1 MILRRPYAILIKYFK
16 LIHIIMFV
24 CFSYLVFVIRKI
36 YIFFSDYVKTGNYTY
51 FEDMTSKYIPIIVF
65 FIVILVL
72 ALSIGIFLLM
82 RRKDKPVLFYKILI
96 GYCSLLLVAFIYFY
110 AFFKSLDTS
119 IYEPLRLVVNR
130 DIILFIYIVNFAFV
144 IFSFIRGFGFD
155 IKKFSFDKDK
165 RELNLEESDSEEYEV
180 NVKLEKE
187 DVVNY
192 INKQKRELSYYVKE
206 NSLILSIAGGLI
218 LVVIILVIYFNFF
231 VINKVYKEGDDVSIG
246 KLLYKVNNSYITNI
260 DKYGKSLEGDSDFL
274 VVSFNITNNQGTG
287 YLDKQALRVHVD
299 DEYFYPINTIC
310 DMFDDMGECYKNQEL
325 KLNKTYD
332 FIIAYKINKNHNK
345 IYLEILK
352 DKSDEYKYS
361 KVLLDYKSITKDVG
375 NYKLNDSFK
384 IKNEEYQ
391 INNYELYD
399 KTEYHYQ
406 ECVDGKCND
415 YVKVVSPKVGDIVLS
430 LDITNLEKMSD
441 DFLNSAFGLKYE
453 NVTVY
458 GNEVKYLDK
467 HDNKLYLSIPSNAK
481 NSNNITLTITTRDK
495 LYNIVLNGG

>member
-36 YIFFSDYVKTGNYTY
+36 YIFFSDYVKTSNYTY
-51 FEDMTSKYIPIIVF
+51 FEDMTTRYIPIIVF
-65 FIVILVL
+65 FIVILIL
-72 ALSIGIFLLM
+72 ALSIGVFLLM
-82 RRKDKPVLFYKILI
+82 RRKDKPVLFYKLLI
-96 GYCSLLLVAFIYFY
+96 GYCSLLLIAFIYFF
-110 AFFKSLDTS
+110 AFFKSLDS
-119 IYEPLRLVVNR
+119 SVYEPLRLVVNR

-144 IFSFIRGFGFD
+144 ILSFIRGFGFD

-165 RELNLEESDSEEYEV
+165 RELNLEESDSEEVEV

-206 NSLILSIAGGLI
+206 NSLILSIAGGVI
-218 LVVIILVIYFNFF
+218 LLVIILVVYFNFF

-246 KLLYKVNNSYITNI
+246 KLIYKVNNSYITNI

-274 VVSFNITNNQGTG
+274 VISFSIINNQGTG
-287 YLDKQALRVHVD
+287 YLDKQALRIHIN
-299 DEYFYPINTIC
+299 DEYYYPINTVC
-310 DMFDDMGECYKNQEL
+310 DVFDDIGECYKNQEL
-325 KLNKTYD
+325 KVNNSYD
-332 FIIAYKINKNHNK
+332 FIIAYKITKKHNK

-361 KVLLDYKSITKDVG
+361 KVLLDYKNITREIG
-375 NYKLNDSFK
+375 SYKITDTIK

-391 INNYELYD
+391 INNYEMID
-399 KTEYHYQ
+399 KAEYKYQ
-406 ECVDGKCND
+406 ECVNDKCND
-415 YVKVVSPKVGDIVLS
+415 YVKVVSPKVGDMVLV
-430 LDITNLEKMSD
+430 LDISNLEKLSNS
-441 DFLNSAFGLKYE
+441 FLNSAFGLKYD
-453 NVTVY
+453 NNTVY
-458 GNEVKYLDK
+458 GNEIKYLDK
-467 HDNKLYLSIPSNAK
+467 HDNKLYLSVPSNSK
-481 NSNNITLTITTRDK
+481 NASNITLTITTREK